1 MIVSKISLKNYRN
14 YDELNLKFC
23 EGTNIIIGDNG
34 QGKTNIL
41 ESLYFLSLTKS
52 YRTSDDYILIKNN
65 KNNCK
70 VSARVVEK
78 KIPKKITIS
87 LNNSEKVISL
97 NNNVIK
103 KVSDFIGTFN
113 IVMVSP
119 EDIEII
125 KSSPLIRRNLL
136 NIELSK
142 LSRNYINVYN
152 EYNKLLKMRNDYLKL
167 LLTSN
172 IADDRYFDVI
182 TDKLIDRAIY
192 IYQERKKFID
202 DVNKHLSLIYKNIS
216 GIEGLSILY
225 IPNIEIEDFNIES
238 LEKKL
243 KDQYTKY
250 KNKEINLG
258 MTIYGPHR
266 DDFKIMIGNED
277 IKSFGSQGQQKIAV
291 ISLKIS
297 ILKTFYERKQE
308 MPVLLLDDIFSE
320 LDKKRKNKLI
330 NYINESGQVII
341 TANDIRDINKKK
353 LKDIKIFEIKDKNI
367 IEKR

>member
-34 QGKTNIL
+34 EGKTNIL

-52 YRTSDDYILIKNN
+52 YRTTDDFILIKNN
-65 KNNCK
+65 KTNCK

-78 KIPKKITIS
+78 KIPKKISIS
-87 LNNSEKVISL
+87 LTNNDKKIYL
-97 NNNVIK
+97 NNTQVK
-103 KVSDFIGTFN
+103 KISDFIGTFN

-125 KSSPLIRRNLL
+125 KSSPVVRRNLL

-142 LSRNYINVYN
+142 LSRNYINMHN

-167 LLTSN
+167 LLTNN
-172 IADDRYFDVI
+172 IADDRYFDII
-182 TDKLIDRAIY
+182 TDKLVERAVYIY
-192 IYQERKKFID
+192 IERKKIID
-202 DVNKHLSLIYKNIS
+202 DVNKYLSIIYENIS
-216 GIEGLSILY
+216 GIKGLSILY
-225 IPNIEIEDFNIES
+225 MPNIEFDQYEEEY
-238 LEKKL
+238 LKRKL
-243 KDQYTKY
+243 KEQYIKF

-258 MTIYGPHR
+258 MTVYGPHR

-297 ILKTFYERKQE
+297 ILKTYYERKE
-308 MPVLLLDDIFSE
+308 NMPVLLLDDIFSE

-330 NYINESGQVII
+330 DYINESGQVIV
-341 TANDIRDINKKK
+341 TANDIKDINKKK
-353 LKDIKIFEIKDKNI
+353 LKDIKIFEIKNKNI

>member
-52 YRTSDDYILIKNN
+52 YRTSEDYILIKND

-87 LNNSEKVISL
+87 LNNNEKVITL
-97 NNNVIK
+97 NNNIIK
-103 KVSDFIGTFN
+103 KISDFIGTFN

-142 LSRNYINVYN
+142 LSRNYINIYN

-182 TDKLIDRAIY
+182 TDKLIDRAVY
-192 IYQERKKFID
+192 IYQERKK
-202 DVNKHLSLIYKNIS
+202 IY
-216 GIEGLSILY
+216 
-225 IPNIEIEDFNIES
+225 
-238 LEKKL
+238 
-243 KDQYTKY
+243 
-250 KNKEINLG
+250 
-258 MTIYGPHR
+258 R
-266 DDFKIMIGNED
+266 
-277 IKSFGSQGQQKIAV
+277 
-291 ISLKIS
+291 
-297 ILKTFYERKQE
+297 
-308 MPVLLLDDIFSE
+308 
-320 LDKKRKNKLI
+320 
-330 NYINESGQVII
+330 
-341 TANDIRDINKKK
+341 
-353 LKDIKIFEIKDKNI
+353 
-367 IEKR
+367 